1 MSDGERALTPA
12 IALADGGRVPSDP
25 PVVEA
30 TGIVKRFGP
39 TVALNGARI
48 TIRPGETHAL
58 VGRNGAGKSTLVS
71 VLTGL
76 QAPDEG
82 TVSFGGEPAPRLAD
96 RDAWRR
102 RVACVY
108 QKSTIIPE
116 LTVAENLFLNRHD
129 HGRSGL
135 ISWKTVRGKARE
147 LLDTWSVDV
156 DVRLPAGDLD
166 VEQRQFVE

>member
-1 MSDGERALTPA
+1 MSDGERTVTPA
-12 IALADGGRVPSDP
+12 PATANDGRVPAGP

-48 TIRPGETHAL
+48 TIQPGETHAL

-82 TVSFGGEPAPRLAD
+82 TVTFGGEPAPQLGD
-96 RDAWRR
+96 RDGWRQ

-116 LTVAENLFLNRHD
+116 LTVAENVFLNRHD
-129 HGRSGL
+129 HGRGRLHQLAGHPRPRPGTSRGV
-135 ISWKTVRGKARE
+135 VRGRQ
-147 LLDTWSVDV
+147 
-156 DVRLPAGDLD
+156 PADPG
-166 VEQRQFVE
+166 R

>member
-1 MSDGERALTPA
+1 MSDGEPAVTPA
-12 IALADGGRVPSDP
+12 PAPADGGRVPADP

-76 QAPDEG
+76 QTPDEG
-82 TVSFGGEPAPRLAD
+82 TVTFGGESAPGPPTGTPGGNAWPACTRSPR
-96 RDAWRR
+96 
-102 RVACVY
+102 
-108 QKSTIIPE
+108 SSP
-116 LTVAENLFLNRHD
+116 
-129 HGRSGL
+129 
-135 ISWKTVRGKARE
+135 
-147 LLDTWSVDV
+147 
-156 DVRLPAGDLD
+156 P
-166 VEQRQFVE
+166 